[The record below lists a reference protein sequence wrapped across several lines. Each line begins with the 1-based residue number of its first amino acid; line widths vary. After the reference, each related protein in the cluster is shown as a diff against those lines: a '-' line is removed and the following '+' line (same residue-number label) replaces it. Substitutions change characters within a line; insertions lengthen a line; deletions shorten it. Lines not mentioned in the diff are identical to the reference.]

1 MVTIE
6 HRTGADADFPWP
18 RLVDFVLGLWLF
30 ASAFLW
36 PHTHSEMM
44 TATIVGIVMV
54 VTAAWSMFAH
64 VVHYLNTLAAI
75 WLFFSALGT
84 NHATAG
90 TAWNDALVAIVVFFL
105 SLVPNTWSIHR
116 KSAEM

>member
-6 HRTGADADFPWP
+6 HRAGADADFPWP

-36 PHTHSEMM
+36 RHTHSEML
-44 TATIVGIVMV
+44 TVTIIGVVIV
-54 VTAAWSMFAH
+54 VTAAWAMFAH

-75 WLFFSALGT
+75 WLFFSAVDAR
-84 NHATAG
+84 HAVAV
-90 TAWNDALVAIVVFFL
+90 TAWNDALVAAVLFL
-105 SLVPNTWSIHR
+105 VSLVPNTWFIR
-116 KSAEM
+116 RRSAEI